1 MAKTY
6 NRQVALDTE
15 TTGMEIEAGNRLISI
30 GCVEIVGRSIT
41 KRTFYKLINPE
52 REVEEGAA
60 KVHGYTW
67 DKLKG
72 KPLFVDIVDDFLA
85 FIKGS
90 QLIIHNAAFD
100 VAYLNMEL
108 ERLGKGPV
116 TDYCESVL
124 DTLPLAKS
132 LRPGQRVS
140 LDALCSAYGINNTD
154 RTLHGALIDAKLLA
168 QVYLAM
174 TRGQESLDITSV
186 DMKSLPPMPDVTKL
200 RVVKASAQEEALH
213 AETLKAIEK
222 ESKGNLVWKTEETS
236 VA

>member
-1 MAKTY
+1 MAKTF

-15 TTGMEIEAGNRLISI
+15 TTGMDIEAGNRLISI
-30 GCVEIVGRSIT
+30 GCVEIVGRTIT
-41 KRTFYKLINPE
+41 KRTFYKLMDPE

-72 KPLFVDIVDDFLA
+72 KPYFVDIVDDFLA

-100 VAYLNMEL
+100 VSYLNMEL
-108 ERLGKGPV
+108 ERIGKGQL
-116 TDYCESVL
+116 TDYCEGVL

-132 LRPGQRVS
+132 LRPWQRVN
-140 LDALCSAYGINNTD
+140 LYALCAAYGVNNTD

-174 TRGQESLDITSV
+174 TRGQESLDISSV
-186 DMKSLPPMPDVTKL
+186 DLKSLPAMPDVKRL
-200 RVVKASAQEEALH
+200 RVVKASDEEIAQHLL
-213 AETLKAIEK
+213 TLKAIDE
-222 ESKGNLVWKTEETS
+222 ESKGALVWKEDG
-236 VA
+236 APQA